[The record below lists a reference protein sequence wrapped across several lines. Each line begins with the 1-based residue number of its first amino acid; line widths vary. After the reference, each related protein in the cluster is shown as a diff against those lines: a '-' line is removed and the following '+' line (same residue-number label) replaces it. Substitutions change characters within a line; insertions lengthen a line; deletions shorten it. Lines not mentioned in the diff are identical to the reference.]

1 MSGVKHNQ
9 VGGKKKGLDKEEYRK
24 QYGVPK
30 RKESKDVGAAA
41 LGKKSGPPPSKG
53 PSSEGVSFTDFGR
66 SGVTYK
72 DKKGNVI
79 SKEEMYKED
88 EMIDAPVESIL
99 EESTREML
107 GKRKGGMMTCPNRPD
122 GVRGVGAAIKGTK
135 FSGLK

>member
-1 MSGVKHNQ
+1 MPGKPSGKP
-9 VGGKKKGLDKEEYRK
+9 
-24 QYGVPK
+24 PK
-30 RKESKDVGAAA
+30 
-41 LGKKSGPPPSKG
+41 KG
-53 PSSEGVSFTDFGR
+53 PSSKGVDHTGR
-66 SGVTYK
+66 RSSKVIYK
-72 DKKGNVI
+72 DEKGNVV

>member
-1 MSGVKHNQ
+1 MS
-9 VGGKKKGLDKEEYRK
+9 GKKKG
-24 QYGVPK
+24 
-30 RKESKDVGAAA
+30 
-41 LGKKSGPPPSKG
+41 PPPKKG
-53 PSSEGVSFTDFGR
+53 PASEGVTFTDYGR

-72 DKKGNVI
+72 DKQGNVI

-107 GKRKGGMMTCPNRPD
+107 GKKAGGMMTCPHRPD
-122 GVRGVGAAIKGTK
+122 GVRGMGAAIKGTK